1 MTVRAVDGDVVVLG
15 PEAVSVALTAD
26 AAEESARR
34 LSVAAAE
41 ARTQEPAGEEP

>member
-41 ARTQEPAGEEP
+41 ARTQERAGEEP